1 LVCLFCETVFTER
14 LKFTAL
20 ICSETVMS
28 LYLSCVNWISGRLNC
43 GNRI

>member
-1 LVCLFCETVFTER
+1 LVCLFCEAVFTEP

-28 LYLSCVNWISGRLNC
+28 WYLSSVNWISGKLNC